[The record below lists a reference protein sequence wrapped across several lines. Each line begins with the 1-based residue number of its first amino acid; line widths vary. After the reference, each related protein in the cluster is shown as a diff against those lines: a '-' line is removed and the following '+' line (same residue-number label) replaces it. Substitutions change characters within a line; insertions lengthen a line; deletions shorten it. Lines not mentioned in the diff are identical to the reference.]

1 MIDFKE
7 IHKKPYHF
15 TLERLDPENEN
26 VPEANIPD
34 DMNLHFTA
42 EEMLMLRRFYK
53 ERGRDVEFEE
63 FEGFDEDSYED
74 DCDILL
80 QYLYMCTSKEM
91 QDYAAAHPMEDLGIY
106 TYQLYQKLP
115 YNLDDYW
122 ICPPDEL
129 IDNVLDD
136 NFMDW
141 VGIMNDL
148 DLNDALTEASMELD
162 YPHEDD

>member
-1 MIDFKE
+1 
-7 IHKKPYHF
+7 
-15 TLERLDPENEN
+15 
-26 VPEANIPD
+26 
-34 DMNLHFTA
+34 
-42 EEMLMLRRFYK
+42 
-53 ERGRDVEFEE
+53 
-63 FEGFDEDSYED
+63 
-74 DCDILL
+74 
-80 QYLYMCTSKEM
+80 M

-141 VGIMNDL
+141 VGIMNEQDL
-148 DLNDALTEASMELD
+148 QNAMFDATADMDL
-162 YPHEDD
+162 PKDDN